1 MRTQAVSSD
10 NTPSTTKFIRLP
22 EIMRR
27 YPLSRTTI
35 YRLIGLGQFPAP
47 VKISSRSVAWPES
60 SVEAWAQAKLG
71 AAQGDEAVARER

>member
-1 MRTQAVSSD
+1 MS
-10 NTPSTTKFIRLP
+10 STTFIRLP

-47 VKISSRSVAWPES
+47 VKIGPRAVAWCET
-60 SVEAWAQAKLG
+60 SVDAWAKAKIG
-71 AAQGDEAVARER
+71 AAQGNETVARER